1 VSVDPGVPF
10 AGPGPIATARAGRV
24 RSDRMDTLR
33 RLLASKTF
41 LTGLVIL
48 LFWIGSALFGSHF
61 TKSAYDSSENTL
73 QGMSGAHWFG
83 TDKLGRDVFA
93 RVIAGS
99 REIMIVAALATLLG
113 VVGGTVLGLITG
125 FFPGLIDNSLS
136 RIIDAVLAIPLVIT
150 AVVVVTALGISN
162 LTLILTIGG
171 IFSPLIARTVRTAV
185 LVERDLD
192 YVQAAKLRGE
202 RAPYIMFVEILPNV
216 TAPILVEATVRLGYA
231 IFFIASLSFIGY
243 GVQPPSPDWGAQVA
257 DNYSLISF
265 AWWTVLF
272 PSLAIGSLV
281 VSVNLITDGITH
293 VVDA

>member
-1 VSVDPGVPF
+1 VSIDPGMSIAAPLPIP
-10 AGPGPIATARAGRV
+10 PGTTRT
-24 RSDRMDTLR
+24 RSDRTDTFR

-41 LTGLVIL
+41 LCGSLVL
-48 LFWIGSALFGSHF
+48 LFWIGSALFGTHF

-99 REIMIVAALATLLG
+99 REIMVVAALATILG
-113 VVGGTVLGLITG
+113 VVGGTVLGLLTG
-125 FFPGLIDNSLS
+125 YFGKWVDNALS
-136 RIIDAVLAIPLVIT
+136 RGIDAVLAIPLVVT

-162 LTLILTIGG
+162 LTLILVIGG
-171 IFSPLIARTVRTAV
+171 IFTPLIARTVRTAV

-257 DNYSLISF
+257 DNYTLISF

-272 PSLAIGSLV
+272 PSLAIASLV
-281 VSVNLITDGITH
+281 ISVNLISDGVTH
-293 VVDA
+293 VVDT